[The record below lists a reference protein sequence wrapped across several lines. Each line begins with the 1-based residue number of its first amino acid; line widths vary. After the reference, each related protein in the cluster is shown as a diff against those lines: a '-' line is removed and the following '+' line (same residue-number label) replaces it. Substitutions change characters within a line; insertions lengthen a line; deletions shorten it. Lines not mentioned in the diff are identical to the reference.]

1 MTIISKSVAVVRPL
15 EMDITEVDIRAQCL
29 AQNREVEAAV
39 KRDLEAGAEN
49 VTGTYMCIN

>member
-39 KRDLEAGAEN
+39 ARDLEAGAEN